1 MKLANSKIH
10 LSTAIVNVPYTEAR
24 NSAGEVLNVYSHPVV
39 FLVQIDESGKLT
51 LPFPVNV
58 KDGFPINQDEGK

>member
-1 MKLANSKIH
+1 MKLATSKIE
-10 LSTAIVNVPYTEAR
+10 LSIAIVNVPFTEAR
-24 NSAGEVLNVYSHPVV
+24 NSAGEVLEVYTLPVS

-58 KDGFPINQDEGK
+58 KDGLPYIQDEGK